1 MSLEYGH
8 PTLLRQLNPT
18 RNSSGAAI
26 SDVRRTGDVG
36 SLLQF
41 LLATQPVGAVQVV
54 GGCRAVRRQVRSH
67 PLPQSRTGDAAWA
80 QSIATFMEKPQRTRS
95 GLKVSPRGPKTSVQ
109 SWSAVV
115 NVNAAAL
122 AGVDG
127 DVSVIPTTVMSRI
140 GIASDEGAW
149 RWIAVSFPV
158 VGRFVRRVQLAAT
171 PLDTDDP
178 TWSLLDDATWAP
190 RTAAA
195 VVADAQRGFL
205 L

>member
-1 MSLEYGH
+1 M
-8 PTLLRQLNPT
+8 
-18 RNSSGAAI
+18 
-26 SDVRRTGDVG
+26 
-36 SLLQF
+36 
-41 LLATQPVGAVQVV
+41 
-54 GGCRAVRRQVRSH
+54 
-67 PLPQSRTGDAAWA
+67 
-80 QSIATFMEKPQRTRS
+80 
-95 GLKVSPRGPKTSVQ
+95 
-109 SWSAVV
+109 
-115 NVNAAAL
+115 
-122 AGVDG
+122 
-127 DVSVIPTTVMSRI
+127 SVIPTTVMSRI